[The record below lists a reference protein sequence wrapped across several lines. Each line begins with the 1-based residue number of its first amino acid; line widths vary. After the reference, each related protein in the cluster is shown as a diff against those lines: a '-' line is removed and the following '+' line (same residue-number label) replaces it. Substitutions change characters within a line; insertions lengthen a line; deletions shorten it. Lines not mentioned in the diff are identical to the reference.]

1 MSSSATEFLTNLAQT
16 VLTMTLYE
24 EGHPA
29 RERAIDGTLDAILR
43 LQEEIPTP
51 DFTFVGNEIVFQ
63 GRPLHALKRWEWGAR
78 LGAVGIQR
86 LEFTGPVT
94 REDLEVFLDDVHAR
108 LTSETP
114 SSAEARHS
122 RPTVIQ
128 YGIVGIKGQGRQAEG
143 GEGRSAGEE
152 LTYTLREEVEAVDWL
167 HSELKEDGGLHLLE
181 AEAIVRSL
189 TVAMHGDQQFL
200 MPLLKLKRFDQY
212 TTTHAMNVSVLAM
225 ALAEFIGLEPKE
237 VRAFGISGLMHDL
250 GKVTIP
256 EDILNKPGKLTD
268 EERAVMNNHTI
279 AGARISIETQ
289 EQLDLAAVVAYEHHI
304 KIDGG
309 GYPSLRFPRT
319 CHQASNLVHVCDVFD
334 ALRTDRPYR
343 GAWETERVL
352 RLLDEG
358 SGTEFDHDLAQSFVR
373 MMRQWEGQIAVVHQE
388 DEALP
393 IRAPVEPTNEGG
405 PGQPAAGDPEG
416 TSDS

>member
-16 VLTMTLYE
+16 VSTMTLYE

-29 RERAIDGTLDAILR
+29 RERAIDDTLDAILR
-43 LQEEIPTP
+43 LQEEDPTP

-63 GRPLHALKRWEWGAR
+63 GRPLHVLKRWEWGSR

-128 YGIVGIKGQGRQAEG
+128 YGIVGIKGQGRQLEG

-152 LTYTLREEVEAVDWL
+152 LTYTLREEVDAVDWI
-167 HSELKEDGGLHLLE
+167 HSELKEGRGLHLLE

-189 TVAMHGDQQFL
+189 SVAMHGDQQYL
-200 MPLLKLKRFDQY
+200 VPLLRLKRFDQY
-212 TTTHAMNVSVLAM
+212 TTTHAMNVSVLTM
-225 ALAEFIGLEPKE
+225 ALADFIGLGPKE
-237 VRAFGISGLMHDL
+237 VRAFGMSGLVHDL

-256 EDILNKPGKLTD
+256 EDILNKPGRLTD
-268 EERAVMNNHTI
+268 QERDVMNNHPA
-279 AGARISIETQ
+279 AGAQIIIET
-289 EQLDLAAVVAYEHHI
+289 EEHLDLAAVVAYEHHI
-304 KIDGG
+304 RIDGG
-309 GYPSLRFPRT
+309 GYPSLGFPRA

-352 RLLDEG
+352 GLLDEG
-358 SGTEFDHDLAQSFVR
+358 SGTEFDHDLAQSFIR
-373 MMRQWEGQIAVVHQE
+373 MMRQWEGQIAEVHQE

-393 IRAPVEPTNEGG
+393 VSAPA
-405 PGQPAAGDPEG
+405 PGISAPAPGEG
-416 TSDS
+416 T

>member
-16 VLTMTLYE
+16 VSTMTLYE

-167 HSELKEDGGLHLLE
+167 HSELKEDGGLHLL
-181 AEAIVRSL
+181 
-189 TVAMHGDQQFL
+189 
-200 MPLLKLKRFDQY
+200 
-212 TTTHAMNVSVLAM
+212 
-225 ALAEFIGLEPKE
+225 
-237 VRAFGISGLMHDL
+237 
-250 GKVTIP
+250 
-256 EDILNKPGKLTD
+256 
-268 EERAVMNNHTI
+268 
-279 AGARISIETQ
+279 
-289 EQLDLAAVVAYEHHI
+289 
-304 KIDGG
+304 
-309 GYPSLRFPRT
+309 
-319 CHQASNLVHVCDVFD
+319 
-334 ALRTDRPYR
+334 
-343 GAWETERVL
+343 
-352 RLLDEG
+352 
-358 SGTEFDHDLAQSFVR
+358 
-373 MMRQWEGQIAVVHQE
+373 
-388 DEALP
+388 
-393 IRAPVEPTNEGG
+393 
-405 PGQPAAGDPEG
+405 
-416 TSDS
+416 